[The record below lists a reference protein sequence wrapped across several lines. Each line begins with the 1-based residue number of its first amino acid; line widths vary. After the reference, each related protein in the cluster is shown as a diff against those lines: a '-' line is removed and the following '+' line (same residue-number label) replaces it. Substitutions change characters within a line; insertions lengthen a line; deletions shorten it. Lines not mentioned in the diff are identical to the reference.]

1 MCDLLKKEEGELVKE
16 LAETGQRVR
25 EAKEAADGGPGKR
38 PSPQRVPADGR
49 PTSKAARHSNSGS
62 HEDKTSGSA
71 KDCEGQ
77 RQQPGVIPVSLES
90 DDDDPEDQ

>member
-1 MCDLLKKEEGELVKE
+1 MCDLLQKPDALIRQ
-16 LAETGQRVR
+16 LAETGRRVR
-25 EAKEAADGGPGKR
+25 EATEAADGGPGKR
-38 PSPQRVPADGR
+38 PSPQRVPADVM
-49 PTSKAARHSNSGS
+49 PTSNAAKHNSGS

-90 DDDDPEDQ
+90 DDDPEDQ